1 MIRKIFFI
9 CLIFLLGLQG
19 AASAKSKG
27 LPEEERIK
35 VAVEVKDSSRHKE
48 LATADNLEIFLNDK
62 LVEKNLVNIVGTKIL
77 GEDEKPADDGLILD
91 EDVTADEKTPA
102 QNIGELL
109 IFDAVEL
116 PAPSDTPEDFNAD
129 AYKELGAAYVIRCE
143 VLALGVTKVEDKSI
157 GTIFGATGGVVSLI
171 GVGGGSNAKTL
182 RKIGT
187 GIGLGGFIQT
197 QRTALNT
204 VVNMQFISVETG
216 QILWQQHFTG
226 QAVKHH
232 KPDKGYANEWEQAY
246 IESVENAAKRISE
259 RINKYVDKVIVK
271 GKSDKSFRPNK
282 SSLSGLSGNKFL

>member
-27 LPEEERIK
+27 LPEAERIK

-77 GEDEKPADDGLILD
+77 GEDEKTADDGLILD

-143 VLALGVTKVEDKSI
+143 VLALGVTKVEDKTI
-157 GTIFGATGGVVSLI
+157 GTIFGTTGGVVSLI

-216 QILWQQHFTG
+216 QILWQQYFTG

-259 RINKYVDKVIVK
+259 RVNKYVDKVIVK

-282 SSLSGLSGNKFL
+282 SSLSGLGSGKLF